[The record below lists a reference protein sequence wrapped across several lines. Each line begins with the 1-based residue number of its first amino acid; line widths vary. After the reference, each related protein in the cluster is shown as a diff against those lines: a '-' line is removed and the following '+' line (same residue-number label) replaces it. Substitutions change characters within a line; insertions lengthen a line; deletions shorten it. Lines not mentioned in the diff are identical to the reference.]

1 MWDFNTFVVKDNMSD
16 EEIVRGLLDSLMYID
31 ARTPPIS
38 ILPETILERWEIMQ
52 NKISVQRMPKAKQIE
67 KKKEILNETE
77 FVI

>member
-16 EEIVRGLLDSLMYID
+16 EEIVKGLLGSLMYLD
-31 ARTPPIS
+31 TRTPPIS
-38 ILPETILERWEIMQ
+38 ILPETILRRWEIMQ
-52 NKISVQRMPKAKQIE
+52 NQISVQRMPKAKQIE